1 MSEHKETRSTCCYC
15 GVGCGV
21 LISSDGEQ
29 ITGVRGDPEHPAN
42 FGRLC
47 SKGSQLHLTSTPLVQ
62 AQRRLQ
68 QPMLRHQRTDAL
80 TATDWDTS
88 IAYVAQR
95 IHRCVQEHGPDS
107 IGFYVSGQL
116 LTEDY
121 FLFNKLAR
129 GLIGTNQI
137 DSNSRLC
144 MSSAVAGY
152 KQSLGSDAPP
162 CNYEDLDHA
171 DLVLIIGANPAYA
184 HPVLYRRLEAARAK
198 RPQMKLVVVDPR
210 RTDSAQDAD
219 LHLAIKPGTDVALLN
234 GLLHICFWEGWI
246 QADWIAAHTSGF
258 DALRD
263 SVRHCTPEQTAAICG
278 VSADDIYQLA
288 RWFAQ
293 SPASLSLYCQ
303 GLNQSSAGTAK
314 NSALINLHLVTA
326 QIGRAG
332 AGPFSLTG
340 QPNAMGGR
348 ETGSMA
354 NLLCGHRN
362 LNSAEDRAE
371 VTEFWGIP
379 ELPAQAGTTA
389 VDMFEAARSGK
400 IRILWIVCTNPAHS
414 LPSQAQVRA
423 ALEAAELVI
432 VQEAFRDTATCAY
445 ADVLLPAASWGEKEG
460 TVTNSE
466 RRISRVRAA
475 IAPAGMAKPDW
486 WIASR
491 IGQAIQAQMQ
501 EKQALRLDYPSSQE
515 IWNEHRALTR
525 GRDLDITGLS
535 YALLEQEPQQ
545 WPCPEGQTTGKAR
558 LYTDF
563 QFAHADGKA
572 RLICTPYQPA
582 IDKINARTPFILS
595 GGRLRDHW
603 HGMSRTGV
611 NPAAFAHQ
619 PEPLLEMHPQDM
631 AARFLK
637 DGDMVSLRNARG
649 QQIWRIRANPALR
662 SGMLWL
668 PMHWGEEYV
677 WGCSGD
683 IRNLGA
689 NTLASPALD
698 PQSFQPELKFASVQL
713 QKQEF
718 PFFLHIVSRLP
729 TERIAD
735 VQRAC
740 RHLLRDLPYAEC
752 LPFGGNTT
760 GISLFACL
768 HQLEPAMFEALAEVF
783 GFSEQDHIRYQDAQ
797 RSTRLIRLENRQ
809 LQTLMQTGRHP
820 LPEWIRQWL
829 KEAREI
835 DMPSSSLLQDKAPAG
850 IVIQRSAQ
858 ICQCLGVSEA
868 QISQFLSQQEAPATP
883 EAEQKILQHLQKNLH
898 CGTRC
903 GSCVPELKQ
912 SIRNLRQKVLHIA

>member
-219 LHLAIKPGTDVALLN
+219 LHLAIKPGSDVALLN

-258 DALRD
+258 DSLRD

-371 VTEFWGIP
+371 VAEFWGIP

-414 LPSQAQVRA
+414 LPAQAQVRA

-466 RRISRVRAA
+466 RRISRQRAFLQ
-475 IAPAGMAKPDW
+475 PAGEAKPPVIRIRGDATVPYQKVADLIRGRAYTRLVKRRQLIGVNGEFTASIV
-486 WIASR
+486 IARHRSTAAGSSR
-491 IGQAIQAQMQ
+491 WR
-501 EKQALRLDYPSSQE
+501 LRLDAGLAPDFTVAVRMNPGNETPLDYYVLPSIDMTKPRLRLAERNGFSLDGY
-515 IWNEHRALTR
+515 RFD
-525 GRDLDITGLS
+525 DLDFFYSLAKRASFT
-535 YALLEQEPQQ
+535 E
-545 WPCPEGQTTGKAR
+545 
-558 LYTDF
+558 
-563 QFAHADGKA
+563 
-572 RLICTPYQPA
+572 
-582 IDKINARTPFILS
+582 
-595 GGRLRDHW
+595 
-603 HGMSRTGV
+603 
-611 NPAAFAHQ
+611 AA
-619 PEPLLEMHPQDM
+619 
-631 AARFLK
+631 
-637 DGDMVSLRNARG
+637 
-649 QQIWRIRANPALR
+649 
-662 SGMLWL
+662 
-668 PMHWGEEYV
+668 
-677 WGCSGD
+677 
-683 IRNLGA
+683 
-689 NTLASPALD
+689 
-698 PQSFQPELKFASVQL
+698 
-713 QKQEF
+713 
-718 PFFLHIVSRLP
+718 
-729 TERIAD
+729 
-735 VQRAC
+735 
-740 RHLLRDLPYAEC
+740 
-752 LPFGGNTT
+752 
-760 GISLFACL
+760 
-768 HQLEPAMFEALAEVF
+768 
-783 GFSEQDHIRYQDAQ
+783 
-797 RSTRLIRLENRQ
+797 
-809 LQTLMQTGRHP
+809 
-820 LPEWIRQWL
+820 
-829 KEAREI
+829 
-835 DMPSSSLLQDKAPAG
+835 
-850 IVIQRSAQ
+850 
-858 ICQCLGVSEA
+858 
-868 QISQFLSQQEAPATP
+868 
-883 EAEQKILQHLQKNLH
+883 
-898 CGTRC
+898 
-903 GSCVPELKQ
+903 
-912 SIRNLRQKVLHIA
+912 